1 MTGIVL
7 HDFPLDPRCYAA
19 RLALSILGIGHRVR
33 PVDVYPGREHL
44 ADTYRALTPTGLLP
58 VLESGDTVAIG
69 TADVLKHLTG
79 GDDSTATWTGPGV
92 ERWLDFAA
100 GPLEAVYAAR
110 EIALYTTEPPDI
122 GDAVAA
128 LRTLDDHLAVQR
140 LRGLWVVGEH
150 PTIADIAL
158 YPAAALSRDIG
169 IDHDTF
175 PALRHWLRRVKALPG
190 FVEMPGIPV
199 FP

>member
-1 MTGIVL
+1 MTETVL
-7 HDFPLDPRCYAA
+7 HDFPLDARCYAA
-19 RLALSILGIGHRVR
+19 RLALSILQVEHRVR
-33 PVDVYPGREHL
+33 SVDVYPGREHL
-44 ADTYRALTPTGLLP
+44 GATYRALTPAGLLP
-58 VLESGDTVAIG
+58 VLESDDVVAIG
-69 TADVLKHLTG
+69 TADVLTHLARAHDPAGTWIG
-79 GDDSTATWTGPGV
+79 SGVDEWLAFAT
-92 ERWLDFAA
+92 
-100 GPLEAVYAAR
+100 GPLETLYATR
-110 EIALYTTEPPDI
+110 DIALYTTEPLDT

-140 LRGLWVVGEH
+140 LHGFWVVGEH
-150 PTIADIAL
+150 PTVADLAL

-175 PALRHWLRRVKALPG
+175 PALRHWLRRVKSLPG